1 MEYSYSF
8 LWAVFF
14 FTCIMYFIIFEYTSS
29 KTEVFWTEWMN
40 ELKCK
45 KKYSK
50 YKRRFVL
57 WSSLV
62 SCWFWQLH
70 FRRDEFL
77 GRINEMVYFLPF
89 SRSELLS
96 LVTRELDFWSK
107 MVSRV
112 LGFCRRCCP
121 CYRPCVFPLYFAGV
135 KSTWYPHDLGQR
147 SVGCLGRWLRCAL
160 RREID

>member
-1 MEYSYSF
+1 
-8 LWAVFF
+8 
-14 FTCIMYFIIFEYTSS
+14 
-29 KTEVFWTEWMN
+29 MN
-40 ELKCK
+40 WNVRTF
-45 KKYSK
+45 K
-50 YKRRFVL
+50 YKRRFVS

-62 SCWFWQLH
+62 SCWCWQLH

-107 MVSRV
+107 MVSTV
-112 LGFCRRCCP
+112 LSFCGICYPCYWTRRCP
-121 CYRPCVFPLYFAGV
+121 SFGPLCVTRARKEVHLLYPAVDHYVLFPFHFAGV
-135 KSTWYPHDLGQR
+135 KSTWYPHDLGSR
-147 SVGCLGRWLRCAL
+147 SFGCLGWWLRCAL